1 MIHVKKS
8 LFTEKRE
15 IEKLENII
23 ANFESLSVSVTCCG
37 LLVSPSI
44 IRPPY
49 LLSALSDHRDTDLAR
64 FFYQKNHD
72 LQTPISLMQRAK
84 LNPSPLIIEALLVL
98 NIIRILSTYHNLKSL
113 QVNFY
118 PPARFTR

>member
-8 LFTEKRE
+8 LFTEKSE

-23 ANFESLSVSVTCCG
+23 ANFKSLSVSVTCCG

-49 LLSALSDHRDTDLAR
+49 LLSALSDYRDTDLGR

-72 LQTPISLMQRAK
+72 LQTSISLMQRAK
-84 LNPSPLIIEALLVL
+84 LNPSPLIIEAILVL

-118 PPARFTR
+118 PSARFTR